1 MTGFDGINS
10 FAVSSSPDPTSTIS
24 RLLESVRNG
33 DAGAAAALT
42 PLLYSE
48 LHRLAMHHMRN
59 ERVGHTLQATALVNE
74 AYLKLIDNR
83 DTNWQNRAHFLAIAS
98 QAMRRVLIDHA
109 RSKRRVKR
117 GGMQQKVA
125 LEDVV
130 IAAEEQT
137 YDLVALDEA
146 LDRLAKV
153 DARQSRIVEL
163 RFFGGLSVEQTAEVL
178 KISPKTVKRDWAVAR
193 AWLHRELRNNPSDD
207 GSEEQ

>member
-1 MTGFDGINS
+1 
-10 FAVSSSPDPTSTIS
+10 VSSSSDPTSTIS
-24 RLLESVRNG
+24 RLIESVRNG
-33 DAGAAAALT
+33 DATAAAALT
-42 PLLYSE
+42 PLLYNE

-59 ERVGHTLQATALVNE
+59 ERPGHTLQATALVNE

-83 DTNWQNRAHFLAIAS
+83 EANWQNRAHFLAIAS

-117 GGMQQKVA
+117 GGLQQKVS

-130 IAAEEQT
+130 IAAEEQS
-137 YDLVALDEA
+137 YDLVALDSA

-178 KISPKTVKRDWAVAR
+178 GISPKTVKRDWAVAR
-193 AWLHRELRNNPSDD
+193 AWLHRELRTTPQLTDSP
-207 GSEEQ
+207 EEN

>member
-1 MTGFDGINS
+1 MASIT
-10 FAVSSSPDPTSTIS
+10 FAVSSSSDPTSTIS

-33 DAGAAAALT
+33 DAAAAAALT
-42 PLLYSE
+42 PMLYNE

-59 ERVGHTLQATALVNE
+59 ERPGHTLQATALVNE

-83 DTNWQNRAHFLAIAS
+83 EANWQNRAHFLAIAS

-117 GGMQQKVA
+117 GGLQQKVA

-137 YDLVALDEA
+137 YDLIALDEA

-178 KISPKTVKRDWAVAR
+178 SISPKTVKRDWAVAR
-193 AWLHRELRNNPSDD
+193 AWLHRELRNTPQ
-207 GSEEQ
+207 EK

>member
-1 MTGFDGINS
+1 
-10 FAVSSSPDPTSTIS
+10 VSSSSDPTSTII
-24 RLLESVRNG
+24 RLIESVRNG
-33 DAGAAAALT
+33 DATAAAALT
-42 PLLYSE
+42 PLLYNE

-59 ERVGHTLQATALVNE
+59 ERPGHTLQATALVNE

-83 DTNWQNRAHFLAIAS
+83 EANWQNRAHFLAIAS

-109 RSKRRVKR
+109 RSKRRVKP
-117 GGMQQKVA
+117 GGLQQKVS

-130 IAAEEQT
+130 IAAEEQS
-137 YDLVALDEA
+137 YDLVALDSA

-178 KISPKTVKRDWAVAR
+178 GISPKTVKRDWAVAR
-193 AWLHRELRNNPSDD
+193 AWLHRELRTTPQLTDSP
-207 GSEEQ
+207 EEN

>member
-1 MTGFDGINS
+1 MASIT
-10 FAVSSSPDPTSTIS
+10 FAVSSSSDPTSTIS

-33 DAGAAAALT
+33 DAAAAAALT
-42 PLLYSE
+42 PMLYNE

-59 ERVGHTLQATALVNE
+59 ERPGHTLQATALVNE

-83 DTNWQNRAHFLAIAS
+83 EANWQNRAHFLAIAS

-117 GGMQQKVA
+117 GGLQQKVA
-125 LEDVV
+125 LEDVQ

-137 YDLVALDEA
+137 YDLIALDEA

-153 DARQSRIVEL
+153 DARQGRIVEL

-178 KISPKTVKRDWAVAR
+178 SISPKTVKRDWAVAR
-193 AWLHRELRNNPSDD
+193 AWLHRELRNAP
-207 GSEEQ
+207 EEQ

>member
-1 MTGFDGINS
+1 M
-10 FAVSSSPDPTSTIS
+10 
-24 RLLESVRNG
+24 
-33 DAGAAAALT
+33 
-42 PLLYSE
+42 LYNE

-59 ERVGHTLQATALVNE
+59 ERPGHTLQATALVNE

-83 DTNWQNRAHFLAIAS
+83 EANWQNRAHFLAIAS

-117 GGMQQKVA
+117 GGLQQKVS

-178 KISPKTVKRDWAVAR
+178 SISAKTVKRDWAVAR
-193 AWLHRELRNNPSDD
+193 AWLHRELRNSPDSK
-207 GSEEQ
+207 

>member
-1 MTGFDGINS
+1 
-10 FAVSSSPDPTSTIS
+10 VPSSPDPTSTIS

-33 DAGAAAALT
+33 DASAAAALT
-42 PLLYSE
+42 PMLYNE

-59 ERVGHTLQATALVNE
+59 ERPGHTLQATALVNE

-83 DTNWQNRAHFLAIAS
+83 EANWQNRAHFLAIAS

-117 GGMQQKVA
+117 GGLQQKVS

-178 KISPKTVKRDWAVAR
+178 SISPKTVKRDWAVAR
-193 AWLHRELRNNPSDD
+193 AWLHRELRNSPDSK
-207 GSEEQ
+207 

>member
-1 MTGFDGINS
+1 
-10 FAVSSSPDPTSTIS
+10 VSSSPDPTSTIS

-33 DAGAAAALT
+33 DAAATAALT
-42 PLLYSE
+42 PMLYNE

-59 ERVGHTLQATALVNE
+59 ERPGHTLQATALVNE
-74 AYLKLIDNR
+74 AYLKLMDNR
-83 DTNWQNRAHFLAIAS
+83 EANWQNRAHFLAIAS

-117 GGMQQKVA
+117 GGLQQKVS

-130 IAAEEQT
+130 IAAEEQS
-137 YDLVALDEA
+137 YDLVALDGA

-178 KISPKTVKRDWAVAR
+178 GISAKTVKRDWAVAR
-193 AWLHRELRNNPSDD
+193 AWLHRELRNNPEDK
-207 GSEEQ
+207 

>member
-1 MTGFDGINS
+1 
-10 FAVSSSPDPTSTIS
+10 VSSSPDPTSTIS

-33 DAGAAAALT
+33 DAAAAAALT
-42 PLLYSE
+42 PMLYNE

-59 ERVGHTLQATALVNE
+59 ERPGHTLQATALVNE
-74 AYLKLIDNR
+74 AYLKLMDNR
-83 DTNWQNRAHFLAIAS
+83 EANWQNRAHFLAIAS

-117 GGMQQKVA
+117 GGLQQKVS

-130 IAAEEQT
+130 IAAEEQS
-137 YDLVALDEA
+137 YDLVALDGA

-178 KISPKTVKRDWAVAR
+178 GISAKTVKRDWAVAR
-193 AWLHRELRNNPSDD
+193 AWLHRELRNNPEDK
-207 GSEEQ
+207 

>member
-1 MTGFDGINS
+1 LTSIGIDGINN

-33 DAGAAAALT
+33 DASAAAALT
-42 PLLYSE
+42 PLLYNE

-59 ERVGHTLQATALVNE
+59 ERPGHTLQATALVNE
-74 AYLKLIDNR
+74 AYLKLMDNR
-83 DTNWQNRAHFLAIAS
+83 EANWQNRAHFLAIAS

-117 GGMQQKVA
+117 GGLQQKVS

-130 IAAEEQT
+130 IAAEEQS

-178 KISPKTVKRDWAVAR
+178 GISPKTVKRDWAVAR
-193 AWLHRELRNNPSDD
+193 AWLHRELRTT
-207 GSEEQ
+207 SEEN

>member
-1 MTGFDGINS
+1 M
-10 FAVSSSPDPTSTIS
+10 SSSPDPTSTIS

-33 DAGAAAALT
+33 DAAAAAALT
-42 PLLYSE
+42 PMLYNE

-59 ERVGHTLQATALVNE
+59 ERPGHTLQATALVNE
-74 AYLKLIDNR
+74 AYLKLMDNR
-83 DTNWQNRAHFLAIAS
+83 EANWQNRAHFLAIAS

-117 GGMQQKVA
+117 GGLQQKVS

-130 IAAEEQT
+130 IAAEEQS
-137 YDLVALDEA
+137 YDLVALDGA

-178 KISPKTVKRDWAVAR
+178 GISAKTVKRDWAVAR
-193 AWLHRELRNNPSDD
+193 AWLHRELRNNPEDK
-207 GSEEQ
+207 

>member
-1 MTGFDGINS
+1 MASIT

-24 RLLESVRNG
+24 RLIESVRNG
-33 DAGAAAALT
+33 DAAAAAALT
-42 PLLYSE
+42 PLLYNE

-59 ERVGHTLQATALVNE
+59 ERLGHTLQATALVNE

-83 DTNWQNRAHFLAIAS
+83 EANWQNRAHFLAIAS

-117 GGMQQKVA
+117 GGLQQKVS

-130 IAAEEQT
+130 IAAEEQS
-137 YDLVALDEA
+137 YDLVALDAA

-178 KISPKTVKRDWAVAR
+178 AISPKTVKRDWAVAR
-193 AWLHRELRNNPSDD
+193 AWLHRELRT
-207 GSEEQ
+207 GSEEK

>member
-1 MTGFDGINS
+1 
-10 FAVSSSPDPTSTIS
+10 
-24 RLLESVRNG
+24 
-33 DAGAAAALT
+33 
-42 PLLYSE
+42 
-48 LHRLAMHHMRN
+48 MHHMRN
-59 ERVGHTLQATALVNE
+59 ERLGHTLQATALVNE

-83 DTNWQNRAHFLAIAS
+83 EANWHNRAHFLAIAS

-117 GGMQQKVA
+117 GGLQQKVS

-130 IAAEEQT
+130 IAAEEQS

-178 KISPKTVKRDWAVAR
+178 AISPKTVKRDWAVAR
-193 AWLHRELRNNPSDD
+193 AWLHRELRT
-207 GSEEQ
+207 GSEEK

>member
-1 MTGFDGINS
+1 MASIT
-10 FAVSSSPDPTSTIS
+10 FAVSSSSDPTSTIS
-24 RLLESVRNG
+24 RLIESVRNG
-33 DAGAAAALT
+33 DAAAAAALT
-42 PLLYSE
+42 PMLYNE

-59 ERVGHTLQATALVNE
+59 ERPGHTLQATALVNE

-83 DTNWQNRAHFLAIAS
+83 EANWQNRAHFLAIAS

-117 GGMQQKVA
+117 GGLQQKVA
-125 LEDVV
+125 LEDVQ

-137 YDLVALDEA
+137 YDLIDLDEA

-178 KISPKTVKRDWAVAR
+178 SISPKTVKRDWAVAR
-193 AWLHRELRNNPSDD
+193 AWLHRELRNAP
-207 GSEEQ
+207 EEK

>member
-1 MTGFDGINS
+1 M
-10 FAVSSSPDPTSTIS
+10 SSSPDPTSTIS
-24 RLLESVRNG
+24 RLIESVRNG
-33 DAGAAAALT
+33 DAAAAAALT
-42 PLLYSE
+42 PLLYNE

-59 ERVGHTLQATALVNE
+59 ERLGHTLQATALVNE

-83 DTNWQNRAHFLAIAS
+83 EANWQNRAHFLAIAS

-117 GGMQQKVA
+117 GGLQQKVS

-130 IAAEEQT
+130 IAAEEQS
-137 YDLVALDEA
+137 YDLVALDSA

-178 KISPKTVKRDWAVAR
+178 GISPKTVKRDWAVAR
-193 AWLHRELRNNPSDD
+193 AWLHRELRTSP
-207 GSEEQ
+207 EQK